1 MLITVIDSFNT
12 MDLAEL
18 PELPNILLNDELK
31 DIASTIVQMCKCKLK
46 TEGEDI
52 DLLTLKEVARV
63 ALDVQKA
70 FF

>member
-46 TEGEDI
+46 N
-52 DLLTLKEVARV
+52 
-63 ALDVQKA
+63 
-70 FF
+70 